1 MNQLVTLRKS
11 HETWGGSKIIKLN
24 KPFIPASSR
33 DYANLSLSGAH
44 QQGDGEFSEKS
55 SAILSLM
62 HGGSDVLLTPSC
74 THSLEMAGMLA
85 NLSPGDQVILPSF
98 NFSSGAIAIERFGAV
113 PVFVDIDPKTKCID
127 TDAARA
133 AVTNRTK
140 AISWVNYGGAS
151 PQIEELLK
159 LKKEFDLFLIEDNA
173 HGLGGTYKGLP
184 LGTFGDVSCLSF
196 HATKNIQCGEGG
208 ALVINDSSLGER
220 ARVIR
225 EKGTNRSRFMLGE
238 IQKYE
243 WIGPGS
249 SYLMA
254 DVLAAI
260 LLGQL
265 EMFDEIHENRRDSWE
280 RYYEYFRG
288 KESNSFELPSA
299 DFKTNRNLAHNFY
312 LELRDENE
320 RTALTKI
327 LKYYEID
334 ASFHY
339 QPLHKSPAGIQYSPY
354 GQQLI
359 TSESVA
365 VKILRLPLY
374 YGLEDQLWE
383 KLEQAMEE
391 FQESI

>member
-1 MNQLVTLRKS
+1 MNQ
-11 HETWGGSKIIKLN
+11 
-24 KPFIPASSR
+24 
-33 DYANLSLSGAH
+33 SLSGPH
-44 QQGDGEFSEKS
+44 HQGDGEFSER
-55 SAILSLM
+55 SARILSSM

-85 NLSPGDQVILPSF
+85 NLRPGDQVILPSF
-98 NFSSGAIAIERFGAV
+98 NFSSGAIAVERFGAV
-113 PVFVDIDPKTKCID
+113 PIFVDIDPKTKCID
-127 TDAARA
+127 TVAARA
-133 AVTNRTK
+133 AITNRTK

-159 LKKEFDLFLIEDNA
+159 LKNEFDLFLIEDNA

-208 ALVINDSSLGER
+208 ALVINDSSLSER

-225 EKGTNRSRFMLGE
+225 EKGTNRSIFMLGE

-243 WIGPGS
+243 WVGPGS

-254 DVLAAI
+254 EVLAAI

-265 EMFDEIHENRRDSWE
+265 EMFDEIHENRIDSWKKYHDFFIE
-280 RYYEYFRG
+280 
-288 KESNSFELPSA
+288 KESNFFELPNA

-327 LKYYEID
+327 LKHHEID
-334 ASFHY
+334 AAFHY
-339 QPLHKSPAGIQYSPY
+339 QPLHKSPAGMQYSPY
-354 GQQLI
+354 GQELI

-365 VKILRLPLY
+365 AKILRLPLY
-374 YGLEDQLWE
+374 YDLENQLWE
-383 KLEQAMEE
+383 KLEPAIEE
-391 FQESI
+391 FQQFIKKSLAV

>member
-1 MNQLVTLRKS
+1 MTLRKL

-33 DYANLSLSGAH
+33 DYANQSLSEPH
-44 QQGDGEFSEKS
+44 QQGDGKFSEKS
-55 SAILSLM
+55 AAILSSM

-85 NLSPGDQVILPSF
+85 NLCPGDQVILPSF

-127 TDAARA
+127 ADAARA
-133 AVTNRTK
+133 AVTNKTK
-140 AISWVNYGGAS
+140 AISWVNYGGSS

-159 LKKEFDLFLIEDNA
+159 LKVEFNLFLIEDNA

-208 ALVINDSSLGER
+208 ALVINDSSLSER

-265 EMFDEIHENRRDSWE
+265 EMFDEIHNNRIESWE
-280 RYYEYFRG
+280 RYHKYFRE
-288 KESNSFELPSA
+288 KKSNIFESATA
-299 DFKTNRNLAHNFY
+299 DFRTNHNLAHNFY
-312 LELRDENE
+312 LELRDEKE
-320 RTALTKI
+320 RATLIKI
-327 LKYYEID
+327 LKNYEIQG
-334 ASFHY
+334 AFHY
-339 QPLHKSPAGIQYSPY
+339 QPLHQSPAGIQYSPY
-354 GQQLI
+354 GQRLI
-359 TSESVA
+359 NSESVA
-365 VKILRLPLY
+365 LKILRLPLY
-374 YGLEDQLWE
+374 YDLENKLWE

-391 FQESI
+391 FQKSI

>member
-1 MNQLVTLRKS
+1 MTQRKS
-11 HETWGGSKIIKLN
+11 RETWGGFKIIKLN
-24 KPFIPASSR
+24 KPFIPTASR
-33 DYANLSLSGAH
+33 DYVNESLSERH
-44 QQGDGEFSEKS
+44 HQGDGKFSEKS
-55 SAILSLM
+55 AAILSSM

-85 NLSPGDQVILPSF
+85 NLCPGDEVILPSF

-127 TDAARA
+127 TEAVRA
-133 AVTNRTK
+133 AVTNHTK

-159 LKKEFDLFLIEDNA
+159 LKKEYNLFLIEDNA

-208 ALVINDSSLGER
+208 ALVINDPSLSER

-225 EKGTNRSRFMLGE
+225 EKGTNRSRFVLGE

-249 SYLMA
+249 SYLLA

-265 EMFDEIHENRRDSWE
+265 EMFDEIHENRVHSWE
-280 RYYEYFRG
+280 RYDTYFTG
-288 KESNSFELPSA
+288 NESSLYTTPSA
-299 DFKTNRNLAHNFY
+299 NFRINRNLAHNYY
-312 LELRDENE
+312 LELRDEKK
-320 RTALTKI
+320 RAI
-327 LKYYEID
+327 LIQTLKDHGID
-334 ASFHY
+334 AAFHY
-339 QPLHKSPAGIQYSPY
+339 QPLHKSPAGIQYPPH
-354 GQQLI
+354 GQPL
-359 TSESVA
+359 TNSETVA
-365 VKILRLPLY
+365 LNILRLPLY
-374 YGLEDQLWE
+374 YDLENELWE
-383 KLEQAMEE
+383 KLEHAIDQ
-391 FQESI
+391 FKKSS